1 MPRKADSNFSSN
13 ISAASQSSPQ
23 ASATKM
29 AQLTQRG
36 LLANMIT
43 STSNYAARI
52 AWRTVVELYKGE
64 WILISDYSWES
75 GKAYP
80 RWVCIQSHASDHNTL
95 LRQVSYSPHLLP
107 ADISGVSASTSSNNT
122 NNKDPLIIY
131 VDDPF
136 ATTELEPITARV

>member
-1 MPRKADSNFSSN
+1 MPRKADSNVSAN
-13 ISAASQSSPQ
+13 ISATTSAQ

-36 LLANMIT
+36 LMANMIT

-64 WILISDYSWES
+64 WILITDYSWES

-107 ADISGVSASTSSNNT
+107 ANISEGSASTNT
-122 NNKDPLIIY
+122 NDKDPLIIY